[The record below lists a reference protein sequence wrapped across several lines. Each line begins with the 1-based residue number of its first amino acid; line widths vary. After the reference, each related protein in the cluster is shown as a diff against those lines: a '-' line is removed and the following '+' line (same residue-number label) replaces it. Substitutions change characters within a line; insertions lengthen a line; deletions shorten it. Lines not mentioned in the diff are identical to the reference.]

1 MFLRNRYNYLASLFV
16 LYFVFILYNLFS
28 LQIIN
33 IEQSIQDIDKQTF
46 DIVYL
51 PAPRG
56 EIYDKNDQKLVTT
69 SLEPHLYINLRKI
82 NNENIN
88 QYKQYV
94 KYNFKEFS
102 NSDIEEIFSSKEIL
116 YLLKNI
122 NDLNYIERQALLEL
136 EAFEI
141 FDYPIRKYLYENIAS
156 HILGYIG
163 RPTAEEFQLY
173 PETIKNGIVGKSG
186 VEKSYE
192 EKLSGT
198 AGEITFKGSELIKY
212 EPPIP
217 GEDLYI
223 SIDIETQIV
232 VTESLEQGIALANE
246 NFDSENIIQKGA
258 VVVMDIDTGEIVS
271 MVSVPDF
278 NPNKFVKGISGF
290 DFKQLNRIEAFNNFA
305 IQGLYPPGSVFKVVA
320 YWLAENE
327 GLFPEG
333 VETRD
338 NRIKC
343 EGKLSFSFIDGSQQ
357 VYNDWKEDG
366 HGNVNLSS
374 AIQQSCNVYFWD
386 IALKIWRTYEGNPNE
401 SILQDY
407 ARDLGFGKLTE
418 IDLPYEK
425 AGIVPDRD
433 LFEDWKISKPEL
445 VRPAGWLG
453 GDLMNL
459 IVGQGAITTT
469 PIQVANAYKTLL
481 TGYTSK
487 PYLEKNI
494 EVNSKSRNI
503 NINEDF
509 INFLLNDLNLVTN
522 KNGTAYSAFEI
533 LGSKANDIGGKT
545 GTAQNAGD
553 KNNTSWFVGIDSI
566 SNPKFIIVTVVDEGG
581 SGSAVAAPI
590 SRRVIQ
596 HLIDLELTPVKFGEI
611 TE

>member
-122 NDLNYIERQALLEL
+122 NDVNYIERQALLEL

-258 VVVMDIDTGEIVS
+258 VVVLDIDTGEIVS

-333 VETRD
+333 VESRD

>member
-333 VETRD
+333 VESRD

>member
-258 VVVMDIDTGEIVS
+258 VVVLDIDTGEIVS

-333 VETRD
+333 VESRD